1 MENSSKVYDALILGA
16 GPAGLAAALALA
28 RVHRTATI
36 FSSEQFRNDGIT
48 AMHTVPSRDHFHP
61 AEFRAISKSQIL
73 ERYSGIEFHDTVIVK
88 ASKIVID
95 GPDGYDGFKVVDHKG
110 QEWTGRKM
118 VIATGSKDIPPPIEG
133 YAENWP
139 HNM

>member
-1 MENSSKVYDALILGA
+1 MEIYDALILGA
-16 GPAGLAAALALA
+16 GPGGLASALALA
-28 RVHRTATI
+28 RVHRTAAV
-36 FSSEQFRNDGIT
+36 FSTEQFRNDGIT

-73 ERYSGIEFHDTVIVK
+73 ERYSGIEFHDTEIVK
-88 ASKIVID
+88 ASKTVTAA
-95 GPDGYDGFKVVDHKG
+95 GYDGFQVVDHKG
-110 QEWTGRKM
+110 REWTGRKL
-118 VIATGSKDIPPPIEG
+118 VLATGSKDIFPPVEG